1 MPQANSTTSMPRATS
16 PSASAWVLPCS
27 WEMARAMSAACLSSS
42 SLNLNMKR
50 ARFSGGVRPQ
60 AGAASFAAATAVPTS
75 AALERPSSAVC
86 SPVAGLNTGA
96 TSGPTQTAGRCR

>member
-27 WEMARAMSAACLSSS
+27 LEMARAMSAACLSSS

-60 AGAASFAAATAVPTS
+60 AGAASFAACDGAVPTS

-86 SPVAGLNTGA
+86 SPVAGLKTGD
-96 TSGPTQTAGRCR
+96 TAARG